1 MNSRSYNKLYLPKNR
16 EEGSEKI
23 AVGYQ
28 SNLSEIQFKKDR
40 ETYFHVP
47 TYTAVVNLTASSL
60 IEDGAI
66 GGPFPAASDRIYQS
80 RKNYGVTTNNGPMLS
95 SVADGMWF
103 CSWLYRA
110 PDGSQ
115 QWYDRFY
122 DPGKFSSSISIQ
134 GLLYPTYT
142 PHDPIFEDVP
152 SSLTLNPGVLYRYY
166 HVGEQTASDLVETFN
181 ESNGTNFSV
190 FNLTQWG
197 VSAVD
202 ASSNGFTVVVNS
214 EAKNS
219 ELYPDLKDPQRV
231 DEKLI
236 SFDHNHDAEC
246 YISWN
251 DNLNLSNEFTLS
263 FWTRSDDWKNSPT
276 TQLAGNYSSKGGVG
290 VFIDSLSSFP
300 LFVVP
305 ETYYGHTLIVNE
317 DGVGITDKL
326 TKIDAFQQASPKFV
340 CVNTDND
347 IVICHNDNTGTVYKI
362 NHLGTVLQS
371 TKSGTLT
378 GGFGF
383 EPTEVPLG
391 LLCTKNNDIW
401 AVTNERVYKFDTN
414 LILESQTLRSTL
426 STEVF
431 AISSNS
437 ITNEYDLVFD
447 SNSVDIKF
455 AEQTKWTINKTD
467 FNLYR
472 NDDLFFD
479 FDSPASVFQ
488 IDPLGRLWVLH
499 GNNDI
504 SIIDPAVADETQ
516 KLVQKI
522 DVGTNTS
529 HSFKY
534 ISFMQTYDRT
544 TQTFEWVAVVHYS
557 DENVLYMISLD
568 GILKKTINL
577 SNLYRNKIL
586 KELGQD
592 PTKFEYL
599 GKGDFTGYEQRRV
612 FKNITP
618 YSNKQ
623 QLIFKASLRDYGK
636 TANDYSIFT
645 CQCPIDTWDNKSW
658 QNVVVT
664 YQNKQFAL
672 YVNGDLKAS
681 VPHSGRY
688 GLSFEQQPSW
698 FFGTPVGYKN
708 GFNKEISHP
717 SLIFNGY
724 LQTIKLYS
732 RCLNQSEI
740 LLLLRSNIVGD
751 DVFWSLPTPKMQ
763 YVEKIE
769 RVFKH
774 KLPGSKSP
782 FYKIKLA
789 NFPVEDPVIKAM
801 IQEEIT
807 KIVEELNPGYVDFV
821 DVQWL

>member
-47 TYTAVVNLTASSL
+47 TYTSVINLTASSL
-60 IEDGAI
+60 IEDGAV
-66 GGPFPAASDRIYQS
+66 GGLFPAASDRIYQS
-80 RKNYGVTTNNGPMLS
+80 RKNYGVNTNNGPMLS

-122 DPGKFSSSISIQ
+122 DPGKFSSSVSIQ

-142 PHDPIFEDVP
+142 SHDPIFEDVP
-152 SSLTLNPGVLYRYY
+152 SSLTLSPGVLYRYY

-202 ASSNGFTVVVNS
+202 TSLNGFTVVVNS

-231 DEKLI
+231 DKKLI
-236 SFDHNHDAEC
+236 SFNHNHDAEC

-276 TQLAGNYSSKGGVG
+276 TQLAGNYSSKGGFG

-300 LFVVP
+300 LFVIP

-317 DGVGITDKL
+317 DGVGVTDKL
-326 TKIDAFQQASPKFV
+326 TRIGICQQASPKFV

-347 IVICHNDNTGTVYKI
+347 IIICHNDDTGTIYKI

-383 EPTEVPLG
+383 EPAEVPLG

-401 AVTNERVYKFDTN
+401 AVTNKKVYKFDTN
-414 LILESQTLRSTL
+414 LILKSQIFRTTL

-437 ITNEYDLVFD
+437 TTNEYDLVFD
-447 SNSVDIKF
+447 VNSVDIKF
-455 AEQTKWTINKTD
+455 VEQTKWTINKTD

-472 NDDLFFD
+472 NDVLFFD
-479 FDSPASVFQ
+479 FDSSASTFQ

-504 SIIDPAVADETQ
+504 SIINPAVADETQ

-522 DVGTNTS
+522 DIGTNTVHYS
-529 HSFKY
+529 KY

-557 DENVLYMISLD
+557 DENVLYMIGLD
-568 GILKKTINL
+568 GILRKTTNL
-577 SNLYRNKIL
+577 NNLYRNKIL

-592 PTKFEYL
+592 PMKFEYL

-636 TANDYSIFT
+636 TANDYSVFT

-658 QNVVVT
+658 QHVVVT

-672 YVNGDLKAS
+672 HVNGILKAS

-708 GFNKEISHP
+708 GFNKETGHP

-740 LLLLRSNIVGD
+740 FLLLQSNIVGED
-751 DVFWSLPTPKMQ
+751 IFWSLATPKMQ

-789 NFPVEDPVIKAM
+789 NFPVEDPVIKTM

>member
-1 MNSRSYNKLYLPKNR
+1 MNSRTYNKLYLPKNR
-16 EEGSEKI
+16 EEGAEKI
-23 AVGYQ
+23 TIGYQ
-28 SNLSEIQFKKDR
+28 SNVSEIQLKKDR
-40 ETYFHVP
+40 ETHFHVP
-47 TYTAVVNLTASSL
+47 IYTAVVDLTAASL

-80 RKNYGVTTNNGPMLS
+80 RKNYGTTTNNGPMLS
-95 SVADGMWF
+95 SVANGMWF

-122 DPGKFSSSISIQ
+122 DPGKYSSSISIE

-152 SSLTLNPGVLYRYY
+152 STLTLEPGVLYRYY
-166 HVGEQTASDLVETFN
+166 HVGEQTAIDLVETFN
-181 ESNGTNFSV
+181 QTGETNFSV
-190 FNLTQWG
+190 FNLNNWG

-202 ASSNGFTVVVNS
+202 TSSNEMLVAVNS
-214 EAKNS
+214 PALNS

-231 DEKLI
+231 DESLI
-236 SFDHNHDAEC
+236 SFNHNHDAEC
-246 YISWN
+246 YILWN
-251 DNLNLSNEFTLS
+251 DNLELSNEFALS
-263 FWTRSDDWKNSPT
+263 FWARSDDWKNSPT
-276 TQLAGNYSSKGGVG
+276 TQLAGNFSSKGGFG

-300 LFVVP
+300 LFVIP
-305 ETYYGHTLIVNE
+305 ETYYGHVLIVNE

-326 TKIDAFQQASPKFV
+326 TKIDAFQQASPKLV

-347 IVICHNDNTGTVYKI
+347 IVVCHNDNTGTIYKI

-371 TKSGTLT
+371 TKTGTVS

-383 EPTEVPLG
+383 QPTEMPLG
-391 LLCTKNNDIW
+391 LLCTENNDIW
-401 AVTNERVYKFDTN
+401 AVTNERVYIFDTN
-414 LILESQTLRSTL
+414 LSLKSQVLRTTL
-426 STEVF
+426 STTVF
-431 AISSNS
+431 AISSDS
-437 ITNEYDLVFD
+437 TTSEYNLVFD
-447 SNSVDIKF
+447 DNSTDIKF
-455 AEQTKWTINKTD
+455 VEQTKWTINKTN

-472 NDDLFFD
+472 NDELFYEFD
-479 FDSPASVFQ
+479 APASTFQ
-488 IDPLGRLWVLH
+488 IDPLGRIWALH

-504 SIIDPAVADETQ
+504 SILDPAFADETE
-516 KLVQKI
+516 KLIQKI
-522 DVGTNTS
+522 DVGTNTA
-529 HSFKY
+529 HSTKY
-534 ISFMQTYDRT
+534 ISFMQTYDRSA
-544 TQTFEWVAVVHYS
+544 QTFEWVAVIHYS
-557 DENVLYMISLD
+557 DETVLYMVDLD

-592 PTKFEYL
+592 PTKFEYF

-612 FKNITP
+612 FKNLAP

-645 CQCPIDTWDNKSW
+645 CQCPIDVWDNKSW

-672 YVNGDLKAS
+672 YVNGTLKTS
-681 VPHSGRY
+681 VAHSGRY

-698 FFGTPVGYKN
+698 FFGSPVGYKN
-708 GFNKEISHP
+708 GFNKETGHP

-724 LQTIKLYS
+724 LQSIKLYS

-740 LLLLRSNIVGD
+740 LLLLRSNIIGED
-751 DVFWSLPTPKMQ
+751 IFWSLPTPRMQ

-789 NFPVEDPVIKAM
+789 NFPVEDPIIRSMVE
-801 IQEEIT
+801 EEIA
-807 KIVEELNPGYVDFV
+807 KIVEELNPGYVDFI
-821 DVQWL
+821 DIQWL